1 MELLKKN
8 LINQYK
14 KIHETKVYGKTS
26 ERLLYLLL
34 PIIKEIAPKSILD
47 YGCGQSNLVELLKKE
62 LDLEKTKDIRT
73 YKYDPAIEA
82 FSTLPEEKVSLVIS
96 TDVLEHIP
104 TEDLPIVIK
113 KLLDIGDNAI
123 FVICNRNAKEILSDN
138 SNAHCSVYPA
148 EWWLELIKKEAGFAK
163 LMPWPVRESCC
174 ITTWDAKSVGGKF
187 DLIVKY
193 LAGNL
198 NKYLK

>member
-1 MELLKKN
+1 MELFKEK
-8 LINQYK
+8 LISQYK
-14 KIHETKVYGKTS
+14 QIHETKSYGNTS

-34 PIIKEIAPKSILD
+34 PMVKEIQPKSILD
-47 YGCGQSNLVELLKKE
+47 YGCGQSNLVNLLKQE
-62 LDLEKTKDIRT
+62 LDPNNTEDIRT

-82 FSTLPEEKVSLVIS
+82 FSTLPTERVDLVTN

-104 TEDLPIVIK
+104 TEDLPMVIK
-113 KLLDIGDNAI
+113 KILELGEKAI
-123 FVICNRNAKEILSDN
+123 FVICNREAKEILADG
-138 SNAHCSVYPA
+138 SNAHCSVYPP
-148 EWWLELIKKEAGFAK
+148 EWWLELIRQEAGFAK
-163 LMPWPVRESCC
+163 LVPWPVKSTCC
-174 ITTWDAKSVGGKF
+174 ITTWDTKSVGGKF